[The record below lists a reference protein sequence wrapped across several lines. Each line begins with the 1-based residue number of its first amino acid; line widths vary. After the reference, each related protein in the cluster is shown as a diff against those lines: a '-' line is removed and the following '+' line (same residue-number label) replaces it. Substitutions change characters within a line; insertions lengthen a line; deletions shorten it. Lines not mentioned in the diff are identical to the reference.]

1 MQVAARGGCTY
12 FRIAGAA
19 LPDCYAVE
27 SRINTST
34 GMQIAGSDILQAISA
49 EHPCGEDLEDTQ
61 LLASFDA
68 YRLFGQ
74 SAPLPGETDW
84 REIRDRSAEALQKS
98 RDFRLLTHL
107 ASAVVR
113 TEGFPQFVDTLTVAA
128 RWLESWAAEVF
139 PRVDDDAILRR
150 NALSGFADRM
160 AIVDGVRRAPLLTHP
175 QLGPL
180 AIRDIEIATGQ
191 LAPAEG
197 ETATMDPVQLEALLA
212 ASPEP
217 DLQSLAALLD
227 QALAS
232 LIRVEEA
239 MRSQGGAQAAPN
251 FENLSTPL
259 ARTAKLLKDHLA
271 TRVPANNAASA
282 SAAGTATAPTGGV
295 VSVDSIRSR
304 QDAARALDAVAAFF
318 RTNEPSSPI
327 PLLVERAKRL
337 VSKDFLEVLAE
348 LAPEALEPAKAASGV
363 RD

>member
-1 MQVAARGGCTY
+1 
-12 FRIAGAA
+12 
-19 LPDCYAVE
+19 
-27 SRINTST
+27 
-34 GMQIAGSDILQAISA
+34 MQIADSDILQAISA

-74 SAPLPGETDW
+74 SAPLSGETDW
-84 REIRDRSAEALQKS
+84 REIRDRSIEALRKS
-98 RDFRLLTHL
+98 KDFRLLAHL
-107 ASAVVR
+107 AGAVVR
-113 TEGFPQFVDTLTVAA
+113 TEGFPEFVATLTVAA

-150 NALSGFADRM
+150 NALNGFADRM
-160 AIVDGVRRAPLLTHP
+160 AIVDGVRRAPILTHP

-180 AIRDIEIATGQ
+180 CIRDIEIATGQ
-191 LAPAEG
+191 LAAAEG
-197 ETATMDPVQLEALLA
+197 ETARMDQAQLDALLA
-212 ASPEP
+212 TSAEA
-217 DLQSLAALLD
+217 DLQSLAALLG

-232 LIRVEEA
+232 LRSVEEA
-239 MRSQGGAQAAPN
+239 MRAQGGAQAAPN

-259 ARTAKLLKDHLA
+259 ARTAKLLQDQLA
-271 TRVPANNAASA
+271 TRAPAE
-282 SAAGTATAPTGGV
+282 SAAPTAAGEVAAATGGV
-295 VSVDSIRSR
+295 VSVNSIRSR

-318 RTNEPSSPI
+318 RANEPSSPI